1 MKKRI
6 LIWVIVMVFAVAITR
21 CATAQ
26 KAPDGGSKPETKTLI
41 INVPE
46 QSTYGTV
53 TVYDKGN
60 ISYQYT
66 GDNIKIINSG
76 RDGNPIEIEIHE

>member
-6 LIWVIVMVFAVAITR
+6 AIWVIVMIVAVAITR

-26 KAPDGGSKPETKTLI
+26 KAPEEQPETKKLI

-46 QSTYGTV
+46 QSTYGMI

-60 ISYQYT
+60 VTYQYI
-66 GDNIKIINSG
+66 GENIRIINNG
-76 RDGNPIEIEIHE
+76 RNGNPIEIEIHE

>member
-6 LIWVIVMVFAVAITR
+6 LIWVIVMVVAVAITR

-26 KAPDGGSKPETKTLI
+26 KAPEEQPLTKPLT
-41 INVPE
+41 INIPE
-46 QSTYGTV
+46 ESTYGMV
-53 TVYDKGN
+53 TVYDNGN
-60 ISYQYT
+60 VTYQYI

>member
-26 KAPDGGSKPETKTLI
+26 KAPEEQPETKTLI

-46 QSTYGTV
+46 QSTYGTF
-53 TVYDKGN
+53 TVYDKGE
-60 ISYQYT
+60 IAYQYI
-66 GDNIKIINSG
+66 GDNYQISRLTTKLQ
-76 RDGNPIEIEIHE
+76 

>member
-26 KAPDGGSKPETKTLI
+26 KAPEKQPETK
-41 INVPE
+41 NVNNKH
-46 QSTYGTV
+46 SGT
-53 TVYDKGN
+53 KHIRNGC
-60 ISYQYT
+60 
-66 GDNIKIINSG
+66 
-76 RDGNPIEIEIHE
+76 

>member
-26 KAPDGGSKPETKTLI
+26 KAPKEQPETKPLI
-41 INVPE
+41 INIPE

-53 TVYDKGN
+53 TVYDKGDVT
-60 ISYQYT
+60 YQYT

>member
-1 MKKRI
+1 MKKRT

-26 KAPDGGSKPETKTLI
+26 KAPEEQPETKPLI

-53 TVYDKGN
+53 TVYDKGE
-60 ISYQYT
+60 IAYQYI

>member
-6 LIWVIVMVFAVAITR
+6 AIWVIVMVVAVAITR

-26 KAPDGGSKPETKTLI
+26 KAPEEQPETKKLI

-46 QSTYGTV
+46 QSTYGMI

-60 ISYQYT
+60 VTYQYI
-66 GDNIKIINSG
+66 GENIRIINNG
-76 RDGNPIEIEIHE
+76 RNGNPIEIEIHE

>member
-26 KAPDGGSKPETKTLI
+26 KVPEEKPEIKPLV

-53 TVYDKGN
+53 TVYDKVE
-60 ISYQYT
+60 IAYQYI
-66 GDNIKIINSG
+66 GDNIRIINSG

>member
-6 LIWVIVMVFAVAITR
+6 LIWVIVMMFAVAITR

-26 KAPDGGSKPETKTLI
+26 KAPEEQPETKTLI

-53 TVYDKGN
+53 TVYDKGE
-60 ISYQYT
+60 IAYQYI

-76 RDGNPIEIEIHE
+76 RDGNQIEIEIHE

>member
-6 LIWVIVMVFAVAITR
+6 AIWVIVMVFAVAITR

-26 KAPDGGSKPETKTLI
+26 KAPEEQPETKKLI

-46 QSTYGTV
+46 QSTYGMI

-60 ISYQYT
+60 VTYQYI
-66 GDNIKIINSG
+66 GENIRIINNG
-76 RDGNPIEIEIHE
+76 RNGNPIEIEIHE

>member
-1 MKKRI
+1 MKKRVA
-6 LIWVIVMVFAVAITR
+6 IWVIVMVFAVAITR

-26 KAPDGGSKPETKTLI
+26 KAPEGQPETKTLI

-46 QSTYGTV
+46 QSTYGMI

-60 ISYQYT
+60 VTYQYI
-66 GDNIKIINSG
+66 GENIRIINNG

>member
-6 LIWVIVMVFAVAITR
+6 AIRVIVIVFVVAITR

-26 KAPDGGSKPETKTLI
+26 KAPEEQPETKTLI
-41 INVPE
+41 ITVPE

-76 RDGNPIEIEIHE
+76 KDGNPIEIKIIE